1 MNTSDTSSSA
11 PLHALRELQ
20 QYDNAETLTPA
31 LHGLCS
37 HFGPV
42 EKLVILTAK
51 HEGTKQAICFL
62 RLASEAQE
70 KTLMQ
75 SLGVGKFGGEVII
88 VVDLKT
94 SDQSPELRPNL
105 HWRSD
110 NSSRHM
116 AFHPA

>member
-1 MNTSDTSSSA
+1 MNTSSST

-20 QYDNAETLTPA
+20 QYGDAETLTPA

-62 RLASEAQE
+62 RLASEDQE
-70 KTLMQ
+70 QTLMQ
-75 SLGVGKFGGEVII
+75 SLGVGKFGGEVVI
-88 VVDLKT
+88 VVDLKPT
-94 SDQSPELRPNL
+94 DLSHELRPNL
-105 HWRSD
+105 HSRSD
-110 NSSRHM
+110 NTSWHR
-116 AFHPA
+116 AFHVAHV